1 MRSLYNLIAVLA
13 VAFTAFYLGR
23 SCTLREVAN
32 RPVVTDTTMSSL
44 LVKKLD
50 STMHVLD
57 SIKEENRE
65 MDITIVNQ
73 QDQLRLTKEF
83 MSSTAKRADDLAVL
97 YHEAKAKKD
106 VPAMLHNCDSIVQEY
121 DTYRFACDSFVQ
133 EADSIMSNMYIIN
146 QRQDQMIKDLNGLVD
161 ELSMKYMESV
171 SASMI
176 ATTGEMVEKKRKK
189 KWRSIAIIAA
199 AIVGMNLL
207 TR

>member
-1 MRSLYNLIAVLA
+1 MKSLYNLIVVMA

-23 SCTLREVAN
+23 SCTLREVTAT
-32 RPVVTDTTMSSL
+32 PVVIDSAM
-44 LVKKLD
+44 VKTLD

-73 QDQLRLTKEF
+73 QDQLRLTKDF
-83 MSSTAKRADDLAVL
+83 MATTAKRADELSVL
-97 YHEAKAKKD
+97 YHEAKNRKD
-106 VPAMLHNCDSIVQEY
+106 VVSMARNCDSIVEEY
-121 DTYRFACDSFVQ
+121 ETYRFACDSYVQ
-133 EADSIMSNMYIIN
+133 EADSIMSNMFIIN
-146 QRQDQMIKDLNGLVD
+146 QNQDQMIKDLNGLVD
-161 ELSMKYMESV
+161 ELSMKYMECV
-171 SASMI
+171 SASMV
-176 ATTGEMVEKKRKK
+176 AATGEMVEKKRKK